1 MREEPDED
9 LLHEMAFSWTDIE
22 KRLKTQSPNV
32 YEALQRAYRVEAVI
46 DANNWGDPQT
56 IYDLYFDAAD
66 EASRSAARVLKD
78 ADKAVESAIKAFV
91 DVWDSQESYERFAEQ
106 RLDPAVDKVA
116 GERGFARPTMGT
128 DTTTIHDVHRV
139 VLGKR

>member
-1 MREEPDED
+1 M
-9 LLHEMAFSWTDIE
+9 
-22 KRLKTQSPNV
+22 
-32 YEALQRAYRVEAVI
+32 AVI
-46 DANNWGDPQT
+46 YHSVLPEGVPIEMLDAVT
-56 IYDLYFDAAD
+56 D
-66 EASRSAARVLKD
+66 EMDVDGNPPDGMLIHVHYEQDGRAQ
-78 ADKAVESAIKAFV
+78 IV

-128 DTTTIHDVHRV
+128 DTTTVHDVHRV